1 MKSSPKYINE
11 ENFLSFLYNEEHH
24 LNFLNNDLIKK
35 IKALYFE
42 YESNP
47 LPVYKASAVLRNV
60 LSSIGRL
67 SKTKVYTKEYW
78 TALGYSDDSEIRTK
92 IYSYY
97 KNMNLGI
104 DLYFDNDMDKFKKGI
119 KDLLVEFNFNNT
131 EYLECLHKYTFSEE
145 ICLPQQHLYRKLHK

>member
-11 ENFLSFLYNEEHH
+11 ENFLSFLYNEEPH

-35 IKALYFE
+35 IKVLYFE
-42 YESNP
+42 YEPNP
-47 LPVYKASAVLRNV
+47 LPVYKASAVLRSV

-78 TALGYSDDSEIRTK
+78 IALGYSDDSEIRTK

-97 KNMNLGI
+97 KNINLGI
-104 DLYFDNDMDKFKKGI
+104 DLYFDNDMDKFKKAI
-119 KDLLVEFNFNNT
+119 RSL
-131 EYLECLHKYTFSEE
+131 
-145 ICLPQQHLYRKLHK
+145 